1 MIAVA
6 VLGAGALLVTLYAT
20 LPTKTDLARM
30 TRPLATK
37 ADVAQLATRAE
48 QRVRVDQQLPDR
60 VGDVSET
67 TAAVNRV
74 NEELYRTNAELL
86 LLIETVEATNIELV
100 LVIETV
106 EATNAELLRVI
117 ETLER
122 TNGRL
127 EQAVDTVTARLD
139 GNGKQKRTPH
149 HFARAFLRR
158 RDGGRD
164 GREVT
169 GWRMDAAVAVDA
181 KNAPTAPWTR
191 RRRRAHSAHEPFR
204 HRTRQGVANV
214 DRARVLRVHAVTFPA
229 RCGSKQV
236 PSRSMA
242 QATLSRRSAT
252 ERSERACPWPRLRS
266 A

>member
-48 QRVRVDQQLPDR
+48 QRVRVDQQLPDLI
-60 VGDVSET
+60 GDVSET

-74 NEELYRTNAELL
+74 NEELYRTNAEL
-86 LLIETVEATNIELV
+86 V

-106 EATNAELLRVI
+106 EATNAELLHVI

-127 EQAVDTVTARLD
+127 EQPPPCRGATGASRGCVAGGAV
-139 GNGKQKRTPH
+139 
-149 HFARAFLRR
+149 
-158 RDGGRD
+158 
-164 GREVT
+164 
-169 GWRMDAAVAVDA
+169 
-181 KNAPTAPWTR
+181 
-191 RRRRAHSAHEPFR
+191 
-204 HRTRQGVANV
+204 
-214 DRARVLRVHAVTFPA
+214 
-229 RCGSKQV
+229 
-236 PSRSMA
+236 SMFG
-242 QATLSRRSAT
+242 
-252 ERSERACPWPRLRS
+252 
-266 A
+266 

>member
-6 VLGAGALLVTLYAT
+6 VLGAGALLVTIYAT

-30 TRPLATK
+30 TRPLPTK

-48 QRVRVDQQLPDR
+48 QRVRVDQQLPDL
-60 VGDVSET
+60 VGDASET

-74 NEELYRTNAELL
+74 NEELYRTNAELF

-127 EQAVDTVTARLD
+127 EQAVDTATARLVD
-139 GNGKQKRTPH
+139 LQRKRG
-149 HFARAFLRR
+149 L
-158 RDGGRD
+158 
-164 GREVT
+164 
-169 GWRMDAAVAVDA
+169 
-181 KNAPTAPWTR
+181 TR
-191 RRRRAHSAHEPFR
+191 
-204 HRTRQGVANV
+204 
-214 DRARVLRVHAVTFPA
+214 
-229 RCGSKQV
+229 
-236 PSRSMA
+236 
-242 QATLSRRSAT
+242 
-252 ERSERACPWPRLRS
+252 
-266 A
+266 